1 MKKRARIIQVSGL
14 RGILMMLFIGVCL
27 AAGFVAFP
35 AICAMKLWNYASN
48 FAPLPLINFYQGLML
63 WAITAI
69 TGFLINDKKKFVVEL
84 KAPHQLSEKD
94 MQKLMERVKVQS
106 QAQVLNSMI
115 MKSSEIKPLD
125 EIKPTEKVEN
135 TEKKE
140 EEKSEKENV

>member
-1 MKKRARIIQVSGL
+1 
-14 RGILMMLFIGVCL
+14 
-27 AAGFVAFP
+27 
-35 AICAMKLWNYASN
+35 
-48 FAPLPLINFYQGLML
+48 ML

-69 TGFLINDKKKFVVEL
+69 AGFLINDKKKFVVEL
-84 KAPHQLSEKD
+84 KAPQQLSEKD

-115 MKSSEIKPLD
+115 MKSAEIKPLD